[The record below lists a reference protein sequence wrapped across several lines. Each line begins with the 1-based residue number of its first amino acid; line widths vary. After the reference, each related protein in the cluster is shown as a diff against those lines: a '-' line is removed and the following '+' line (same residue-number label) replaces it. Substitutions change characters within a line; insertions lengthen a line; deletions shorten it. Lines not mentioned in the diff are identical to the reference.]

1 MNHMSHLCEFMFSVL
16 SMANLVY
23 SSFKMLKCHV
33 IKDFVAL
40 SFHNMEFILCLKRKI
55 FKMRQ
60 LKIHFLFKI
69 SFSMLSYDVH

>member
-1 MNHMSHLCEFMFSVL
+1 MSHLCEFMFSVL

-40 SFHNMEFILCLKRKI
+40 SFLYGIYFMFEAENL
-55 FKMRQ
+55 
-60 LKIHFLFKI
+60 
-69 SFSMLSYDVH
+69 